1 MRRLVIAIAV
11 TATVALGAAA
21 AWQARAAAPAS
32 PVPLAGPYTPIHPAA
47 CNGGPGACPPG
58 RHRVCGPM
66 GYNCWCAP
74 C

>member
-11 TATVALGAAA
+11 AATAALGGSFAF
-21 AWQARAAAPAS
+21 QASASAPAS
-32 PVPLAGPYTPIHPAA
+32 PVPLAGPYTPIQKAA

-58 RHRVCGPM
+58 QHRVCGPY
-66 GYNCWCAP
+66 GYHCWCAP